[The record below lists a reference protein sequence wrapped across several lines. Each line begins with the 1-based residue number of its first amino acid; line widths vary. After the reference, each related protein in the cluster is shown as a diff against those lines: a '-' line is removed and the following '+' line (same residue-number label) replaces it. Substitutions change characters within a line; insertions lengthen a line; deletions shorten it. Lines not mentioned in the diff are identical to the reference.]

1 MPRDPRLPLKI
12 KPLPGGFAIDQADGR
27 RALIVYGR
35 EEHVARAAKALTIDE
50 ARDLAK
56 EIARLLTDAWSER

>member
-12 KPLPGGFAIDQADGR
+12 KSLDQADGR

-35 EEHVARAAKALTIDE
+35 DEHVARAANALTIEE
-50 ARDLAK
+50 ARELAK
-56 EIARLLTDAWSER
+56 EVARLLTDAWSDR